1 MSEKRRDSKG
11 RILKDNEYQRKDG
24 KYEYKYF
31 WGNERKSVYSWT
43 LVPTDKTPEGKRKD
57 TCLRDKIKAIER
69 DLQDG
74 IDHSKADMTLNQL
87 FDLYINS
94 KVNIREHTKSNYM
107 LLWRTAVQD
116 SKLGNMK
123 ISQIKQIH
131 VRKFYADQAKKGS
144 ATSTIK
150 TYHNIIC
157 PTFEMAV
164 NSDIIRK
171 NPAREA
177 IKGING
183 TQKKKEALTVEE
195 QKRFLNFVK
204 ESDVYNIYYP
214 MLSLELLTGLRV
226 GELVGLTWKD
236 IDSINNVIHIQHQ
249 LQYLKLDGKF
259 KFYVSPLKTEA
270 GKRDIP
276 ITPEIRKCLT
286 DIKNVMMFTGRRSEV
301 KVDGYTGFLFVTK
314 NGTVY
319 AVSAINF
326 ILNNIVEKYNKIEEK
341 KASKEKRSPEYLPHI
356 SSHILRHT
364 ACTRMAEQGID
375 VKVLQYIMGHSDI
388 GVTMN
393 VYNHVDKTRVENEMQ
408 KIIKIG

>member
-1 MSEKRRDSKG
+1 M
-11 RILKDNEYQRKDG
+11 
-24 KYEYKYF
+24 
-31 WGNERKSVYSWT
+31 
-43 LVPTDKTPEGKRKD
+43 
-57 TCLRDKIKAIER
+57 
-69 DLQDG
+69 
-74 IDHSKADMTLNQL
+74 
-87 FDLYINS
+87 IN
-94 KVNIREHTKSNYM
+94 K
-107 LLWRTAVQD
+107 
-116 SKLGNMK
+116 
-123 ISQIKQIH
+123 
-131 VRKFYADQAKKGS
+131 
-144 ATSTIK
+144 
-150 TYHNIIC
+150 
-157 PTFEMAV
+157 
-164 NSDIIRK
+164 
-171 NPAREA
+171 
-177 IKGING
+177 
-183 TQKKKEALTVEE
+183 
-195 QKRFLNFVK
+195 
-204 ESDVYNIYYP
+204 
-214 MLSLELLTGLRV
+214 
-226 GELVGLTWKD
+226 

>member
-57 TCLRDKIKAIER
+57 MCLRDKIKAIER

-74 IDHSKADMTLNQL
+74 IDHSKANMTLNQL
-87 FDLYINS
+87 FDLYIDS
-94 KVNIREHTKSNYM
+94 KVNIREHTKSNYR

-226 GELVGLTWKD
+226 GDDDDKIRLNQRKPSKYKGLSRFGPEKNLQR
-236 IDSINNVIHIQHQ
+236 INKFMKERPTFYKKLIQMKENFRFYLRCFYCITKVVI
-249 LQYLKLDGKF
+249 LQF
-259 KFYVSPLKTEA
+259 
-270 GKRDIP
+270 
-276 ITPEIRKCLT
+276 
-286 DIKNVMMFTGRRSEV
+286 NSE
-301 KVDGYTGFLFVTK
+301 KQD
-314 NGTVY
+314 
-319 AVSAINF
+319 
-326 ILNNIVEKYNKIEEK
+326 
-341 KASKEKRSPEYLPHI
+341 RI
-356 SSHILRHT
+356 SS
-364 ACTRMAEQGID
+364 
-375 VKVLQYIMGHSDI
+375 
-388 GVTMN
+388 
-393 VYNHVDKTRVENEMQ
+393 
-408 KIIKIG
+408 

>member
-226 GELVGLTWKD
+226 GELVELTWKD

>member
-74 IDHSKADMTLNQL
+74 IDHSKANMTLNQL
-87 FDLYINS
+87 FDLYIDS
-94 KVNIREHTKSNYM
+94 KVNIREHTKSNYR

-131 VRKFYADQAKKGS
+131 VRKFYADQAKKGA

>member
-57 TCLRDKIKAIER
+57 MCLRDKIKAIER

-87 FDLYINS
+87 FDLYIDS

-131 VRKFYADQAKKGS
+131 VRKFYADQAKKGA

>member
-31 WGNERKSVYSWT
+31 WGNERKSVYSWM

-259 KFYVSPLKTEA
+259 KFYVSPLKTEV

>member
-57 TCLRDKIKAIER
+57 MCLRDKIKAIER

-74 IDHSKADMTLNQL
+74 IDHSKVNMTLNQL
-87 FDLYINS
+87 FDLYIDS
-94 KVNIREHTKSNYM
+94 KVNIREHTKSNYR

>member
-1 MSEKRRDSKG
+1 M
-11 RILKDNEYQRKDG
+11 
-24 KYEYKYF
+24 
-31 WGNERKSVYSWT
+31 
-43 LVPTDKTPEGKRKD
+43 
-57 TCLRDKIKAIER
+57 CLRDKIKAIER

-87 FDLYINS
+87 FDLYIDS

-131 VRKFYADQAKKGS
+131 VRKFYADQAKKGA

>member
-57 TCLRDKIKAIER
+57 MCLRDKIKAIER

-74 IDHSKADMTLNQL
+74 IDSSKADMTLNQL
-87 FDLYINS
+87 FDLYIDS

-123 ISQIKQIH
+123 INQIKQIH
-131 VRKFYADQAKKGS
+131 VRKFYADQAKKGA

-286 DIKNVMMFTGRRSEV
+286 DIKNMMMLTGRRSEV

>member
-87 FDLYINS
+87 FDLYIDS
-94 KVNIREHTKSNYM
+94 KVNIREHTKSNYR

-131 VRKFYADQAKKGS
+131 VRKFYADQAKKGA

>member
-57 TCLRDKIKAIER
+57 MCLRDKIKAIER

-87 FDLYINS
+87 FDLYIDS

-131 VRKFYADQAKKGS
+131 VRKFYADQAKKGA

-157 PTFEMAV
+157 PTFEMDV

-356 SSHILRHT
+356 SSH
-364 ACTRMAEQGID
+364 G
-375 VKVLQYIMGHSDI
+375 
-388 GVTMN
+388 
-393 VYNHVDKTRVENEMQ
+393 RV
-408 KIIKIG
+408 IIRTS

>member
-1 MSEKRRDSKG
+1 MAEKRRDSKG

-31 WGNERKSVYSWT
+31 WGEERKSVYSWT

-57 TCLRDKIKAIER
+57 MCLRDKIKAIER

-74 IDHSKADMTLNQL
+74 IDSSKADMTLNQL
-87 FDLYINS
+87 FDLYIDS

-131 VRKFYADQAKKGS
+131 VRKFYADQAKKGA

-150 TYHNIIC
+150 TYHNIIS

-195 QKRFLNFVK
+195 QKKFLNFVK
-204 ESDVYNIYYP
+204 ESDVYNVYYP

-236 IDSINNVIHIQHQ
+236 IDPINNVIHVQHQ
-249 LQYLKLDGKF
+249 LQYLKLDDKF

-276 ITPEIRKCLT
+276 ITPEIQKCLT
-286 DIKNVMMFTGRRSEV
+286 DIKNMMMLTGRRSEV
-301 KVDGYTGFLFVTK
+301 KVDGCTGFLFVTK

-326 ILNNIVEKYNKIEEK
+326 ILNNIVKKYNKIEEK

-375 VKVLQYIMGHSDI
+375 IKVLQYIMGHSDI

>member
-57 TCLRDKIKAIER
+57 TCLRDKVKSIER

-74 IDHSKADMTLNQL
+74 IDSSKADMTLNQL
-87 FDLYINS
+87 FDLYMDS

-131 VRKFYADQAKKGS
+131 VRKFYADQVKKGA
-144 ATSTIK
+144 ATSTVK

-157 PTFEMAV
+157 PTFEVAV

-183 TQKKKEALTVEE
+183 TQKRKEALTIEE
-195 QKRFLNFVK
+195 QKKFLNFVK

-236 IDSINNVIHIQHQ
+236 IDSINNVIHVQHQ

-259 KFYVSPLKTEA
+259 RFYVSPLKTDA

-276 ITPEIRKCLT
+276 ITPEIQKCLT
-286 DIKNVMMFTGRRSEV
+286 DIKKMMVLTGRRSEA
-301 KVDGYTGFLFVTK
+301 KVDGCTGFLFVTK

-326 ILNNIVEKYNKIEEK
+326 ILNNIVK
-341 KASKEKRSPEYLPHI
+341 K
-356 SSHILRHT
+356 
-364 ACTRMAEQGID
+364 
-375 VKVLQYIMGHSDI
+375 
-388 GVTMN
+388 
-393 VYNHVDKTRVENEMQ
+393 
-408 KIIKIG
+408 

>member
-31 WGNERKSVYSWT
+31 WGNERKSVYSWA

-57 TCLRDKIKAIER
+57 MCLRDKIKAIER

-74 IDHSKADMTLNQL
+74 IDSSKADMTLNQL
-87 FDLYINS
+87 FDLYIDS

-131 VRKFYADQAKKGS
+131 VRKFYADQAKKGA

>member
-74 IDHSKADMTLNQL
+74 IDHSKANMTLNQL
-87 FDLYINS
+87 FDLYIDS
-94 KVNIREHTKSNYM
+94 KVNIREHTKSNYR

-131 VRKFYADQAKKGS
+131 VRKFYADQAKKGA

-286 DIKNVMMFTGRRSEV
+286 DIKNVTMFTGRRSEV

>member
-74 IDHSKADMTLNQL
+74 IDHSKANMTLNQL
-87 FDLYINS
+87 FDLYIDS
-94 KVNIREHTKSNYM
+94 KVNIREHTKSNYR

-131 VRKFYADQAKKGS
+131 VRKFYADQAKKGA

-171 NPAREA
+171 NLAREA

>member
-87 FDLYINS
+87 FDWYIDS
-94 KVNIREHTKSNYM
+94 KVNIREHTKSNYR

-131 VRKFYADQAKKGS
+131 VRKFYADQAKKGA

-375 VKVLQYIMGHSDI
+375 VKVLQYII
-388 GVTMN
+388 GV
-393 VYNHVDKTRVENEMQ
+393 R
-408 KIIKIG
+408 I

>member
-57 TCLRDKIKAIER
+57 MCLRDKIKAIER

-74 IDHSKADMTLNQL
+74 IDHSKANMTLNQL
-87 FDLYINS
+87 FDLYIDS
-94 KVNIREHTKSNYM
+94 KVNIREHTKSNYR

>member
-74 IDHSKADMTLNQL
+74 IDHSKANMTLNQL
-87 FDLYINS
+87 FDLYIDS
-94 KVNIREHTKSNYM
+94 KVNIREHTKSNYR

-131 VRKFYADQAKKGS
+131 VRKFYADQAKKGA

-341 KASKEKRSPEYLPHI
+341 KASKEKRSPDYLPHI

>member
-43 LVPTDKTPEGKRKD
+43 LVPTDKNPEGKRKD

>member
-57 TCLRDKIKAIER
+57 MCLRDKIKAIER

-74 IDHSKADMTLNQL
+74 IDSSKADMTLNQL
-87 FDLYINS
+87 FDLYIDS

-107 LLWRTAVQD
+107 LLWRIAVQD

-131 VRKFYADQAKKGS
+131 VRKFYADQAKKGA

>member
-43 LVPTDKTPEGKRKD
+43 LVPTDKTLEGKRKD

-74 IDHSKADMTLNQL
+74 IDHSKANMTLNQL
-87 FDLYINS
+87 FDLYIDS
-94 KVNIREHTKSNYM
+94 KVNIREHTKSNYR

-131 VRKFYADQAKKGS
+131 VRKFYADQAKKGA

>member
-1 MSEKRRDSKG
+1 MAEKRRDSKG

-24 KYEYKYF
+24 KYEYKYTY
-31 WGNERKSVYSWT
+31 GGERKSIYSWT
-43 LVPTDKTPEGKRKD
+43 LVPTDKAPEGRRLGLS
-57 TCLRDKIKAIER
+57 LREKIRELER

-74 IDHSKADMTLNQL
+74 IDSSKACMTLNQL
-87 FDLYINS
+87 FDLYMES
-94 KVNIREHTKSNYM
+94 KVGIREHTRSNYM
-107 LLWRTAVQD
+107 LLWRTAVKD
-116 SKLGNMK
+116 SQLGNMK

-131 VRKFYADQAKKGS
+131 VRKFYAEQVKKGA

-171 NPAREA
+171 NPAKEA

-183 TQKKKEALTVEE
+183 SQKKKEALTIEE
-195 QKRFLNFVK
+195 QKNLLSFVQ

-214 MLSLELLTGLRV
+214 MISLELLTGLRV

-236 IDSINNVIHIQHQ
+236 IDYVNNVIHVQHQ

-276 ITPEIRKCLT
+276 ITPEIQKCLT
-286 DIKNVMMFTGRRSEV
+286 NIKKMMMLTGRRSEA
-301 KVDGYTGFLFVTK
+301 KIDGYTGFLFVTK

-326 ILNNIVEKYNKIEEK
+326 ILNNIVKKYNKMEQE
-341 KASKEKRSPEYLPHI
+341 KASKEKRNTEYLPHI

-364 ACTRMAEQGID
+364 ACTRMAEQGMD
-375 VKVLQYIMGHSDI
+375 VKVLQYIMGHSDV

-393 VYNHVDKTRVENEMQ
+393 VYNHVDKTRVENEMH
-408 KIIKIG
+408 KIINIG

>member
-87 FDLYINS
+87 FDLYIDS

-131 VRKFYADQAKKGS
+131 VRRFYADQAKKGA

>member
-1 MSEKRRDSKG
+1 M
-11 RILKDNEYQRKDG
+11 
-24 KYEYKYF
+24 
-31 WGNERKSVYSWT
+31 
-43 LVPTDKTPEGKRKD
+43 VPTDKTPEGKRKD

-74 IDHSKADMTLNQL
+74 IDHSKANMTLNQL
-87 FDLYINS
+87 FDLYIDS
-94 KVNIREHTKSNYM
+94 KVNIREHTKSNYR

-131 VRKFYADQAKKGS
+131 VRKFYADQAKKGA

-204 ESDVYNIYYP
+204 ESD
-214 MLSLELLTGLRV
+214 
-226 GELVGLTWKD
+226 
-236 IDSINNVIHIQHQ
+236 
-249 LQYLKLDGKF
+249 
-259 KFYVSPLKTEA
+259 LKTEA